1 MPPNHIEMSDPLTA
15 KALEE
20 HTAETE
26 EQPEAEAKSA
36 ELRVMTVPELIRLV
50 QTARPEALRKIDP
63 RTLPR
68 YIPSEV
74 IQNAPDACKNIIED
88 LIFEASME
96 NIDSQNE
103 LSEKFGQ
110 GVHAILSE
118 TQKEGDSVALKLF
131 KKDVK
136 KLANLFDENKSKPT
150 KKNLAA
156 FDQLNK
162 QLRSRYADLQME
174 FVHLSSLAELAEGK
188 QYNADIQHKHLLDD
202 AILILNRKMQSI
214 QHVTDIYMYVT
225 MVAVAK
231 EMEYTQVCIKAQDE
245 LSRRVMG
252 QVEKERFK
260 LEDLVSNMITRYTK
274 KAEIEALKYSIT
286 QRLEKCKMYEVILDE
301 EDLIRWL
308 DTIVEASLSKFV
320 STKAKKSLTNAKN
333 SLYALLQRYCELQE
347 ESAAQV
353 ASNPFI
359 QVDPQEAIH
368 FLIKSEEF
376 ILTYFREKRAEL
388 SLWVG
393 SAADLRL
400 KGLKG
405 LERSLLRELRKN
417 YRLH

>member
-1 MPPNHIEMSDPLTA
+1 MSKHIEISDPLLNDQLKDVGDDNTGA
-15 KALEE
+15 TDSNAVK
-20 HTAETE
+20 T
-26 EQPEAEAKSA
+26 
-36 ELRVMTVPELIRLV
+36 MTVPQLV
-50 QTARPEALRKIDP
+50 RIIQTGRPEDLKRINPKS
-63 RTLPR
+63 LPR
-68 YIPSEV
+68 YIPSEIV
-74 IQNAPDACKNIIED
+74 QNAPAACKNIIED
-88 LIFEASME
+88 LIFEASMS

-103 LSEKFGQ
+103 LSETFGSS
-110 GVHAILSE
+110 VHAIMTE
-118 TQKEGDSVALKLF
+118 TQKEGDSAALRMF

-136 KLANLFDENKSKPT
+136 RLADLFNENKSKPT
-150 KKNLAA
+150 KRNLAS
-156 FDQLNK
+156 FDELNK

-174 FVHLSSLAELAEGK
+174 YVHLSSLAELAEGK
-188 QYNADIQHKHLLDD
+188 QYNAEIQHKHLLDD
-202 AILILNRKMQSI
+202 AIIVLNRKMQSI
-214 QHVTDIYMYVT
+214 KHVTDIYMYVT
-225 MVAVAK
+225 MVACAK

-260 LEDLVSNMITRYTK
+260 LEDLVSNVITRYTK
-274 KAEIEALKYSIT
+274 KAEIESLKYSIT

-308 DTIVEASLSKFV
+308 DTIVESALSKFV
-320 STKAKKSLTNAKN
+320 ATKAKKSLTNAKN
-333 SLYALLQRYCELQE
+333 SLYSLLQRYCELQE

-353 ASNPFI
+353 AANPFM

-388 SLWVG
+388 NLWVG

-400 KGLKG
+400 KGLKN

-417 YRLH
+417 YKLH

>member
-1 MPPNHIEMSDPLTA
+1 MSNHIEMSDPLLNQHFEDGSSTTA
-15 KALEE
+15 QQSDDIK
-20 HTAETE
+20 
-26 EQPEAEAKSA
+26 KIS
-36 ELRVMTVPELIRLV
+36 MPELVRMI
-50 QTARPEALRKIDP
+50 QHARPEDLKKLDP
-63 RTLPR
+63 RSLPP
-68 YIPSEV
+68 YIPSEL
-74 IQNAPDACKNIIED
+74 IHNAPDAFKSILED
-88 LIFEASME
+88 LIFEASIS

-103 LSEKFGQ
+103 LSDTFGDS
-110 GVHAILSE
+110 VHAILTE
-118 TQKEGDSVALKLF
+118 TQKDGDSVALAQF

-136 KLANLFDENKSKPT
+136 KLADLFKENESKPT
-150 KKNLAA
+150 KKNLAS
-156 FDQLNK
+156 FDELNK

-174 FVHLSSLAELAEGK
+174 YVHLSSLAEMAEGK
-188 QYNADIQHKHLLDD
+188 QYNAEIQHKHLLDD
-202 AILILNRKMQSI
+202 AILVLNRKMQSI

-225 MVAVAK
+225 MVACAK

-245 LSRRVMG
+245 LSRRMMG
-252 QVEKERFK
+252 RVEEERFQ
-260 LEDLVSNMITRYTK
+260 LEDLVSNVITRYTK
-274 KAEIEALKYSIT
+274 KPEIESLKYSIT

-301 EDLIRWL
+301 EDLVRWL
-308 DTIVEASLSKFV
+308 DTIVESALSKFV

-347 ESAAQV
+347 ESAQQV

-368 FLIKSEEF
+368 YLIKSEEF
-376 ILTYFREKRAEL
+376 ILMYFREKRAEL

-417 YRLH
+417 YKLK

>member
-1 MPPNHIEMSDPLTA
+1 MAKIEISDPFLD
-15 KALEE
+15 KALSEE
-20 HTAETE
+20 EEEEKVKKTPSTE
-26 EQPEAEAKSA
+26 VIPSIKILSIPQLVRIIQMGRPD
-36 ELRVMTVPELIRLV
+36 ELK
-50 QTARPEALRKIDP
+50 KIDP
-63 RTLPR
+63 KTLPR
-68 YIPSEV
+68 YIPMEI
-74 IQNAPDACKNIIED
+74 IQNAPEACKNIIED

-96 NIDSQNE
+96 NVDAQNE
-103 LSEKFGQ
+103 LSDTFGQ
-110 GVHAILSE
+110 GVHAILTE
-118 TQKEGDSVALKLF
+118 TQKEGDSAALKQF

-136 KLANLFDENKSKPT
+136 KLADLFNENKSKPT
-150 KKNLAA
+150 KRNLAA

-174 FVHLSSLAELAEGK
+174 FVHLSTLAELAEGK

-202 AILILNRKMQSI
+202 SILVLNRKMQSI

-245 LSRRVMG
+245 LSKRVMG
-252 QVEKERFK
+252 KVEQERFQ
-260 LEDLVSNMITRYTK
+260 LEDLVSNVITRYTK
-274 KAEIEALKYSIT
+274 KTEIESLKYNIT

-301 EDLIRWL
+301 EDLVRWL

-320 STKAKKSLTNAKN
+320 ANKAKKSLTNAKH

-347 ESAAQV
+347 ESAEQV
-353 ASNPFI
+353 AANPFI
-359 QVDPQEAIH
+359 QVDPKEAIH
-368 FLIKSEEF
+368 YLIKSEEF
-376 ILTYFREKRAEL
+376 ILMYFREKRAEL
-388 SLWVG
+388 SMWVG

-405 LERSLLRELRKN
+405 LERGLLRELRKN